1 VVTSRQGGR
10 WRREKKVGGERR
22 EIREREKG
30 GSKTED
36 GLEIRKREEGGG
48 RRKYRENGRGNRERE
63 RTD

>member
-1 VVTSRQGGR
+1 M
-10 WRREKKVGGERR
+10 GGERR